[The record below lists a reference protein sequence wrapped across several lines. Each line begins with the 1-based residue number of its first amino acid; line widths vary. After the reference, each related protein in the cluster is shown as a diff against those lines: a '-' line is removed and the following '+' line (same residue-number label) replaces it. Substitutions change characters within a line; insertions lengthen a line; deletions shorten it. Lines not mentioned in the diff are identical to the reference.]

1 MKRLP
6 IVAALVVA
14 LVAAAG
20 WAWWHYRSTH
30 APQEVTLYG
39 NVDLREVDLA
49 FNNNERISAVLVQ
62 EGDHVKQGEVVARVD
77 TSRLEPQAAQAAANL
92 ELAKV
97 NAANDRVQ
105 FNRVSAVWSSTHGRG
120 ISRQDVDNAQATLDG
135 ALAQVQANA
144 AQLAL
149 LRQELADA
157 VLVAPMDATVRSRL
171 MEPGDMASPSR
182 PVLDLAITDPKWVR
196 VYVNETDLGKLH
208 PGMTAAVS
216 VDSFPGRRFAGWVG
230 FISSTAE
237 FTPKTVETT
246 DLRPSLVYEVRVFV
260 KDPGD
265 ELRLGMPATVT
276 IPLVSAAGAAAPAKA
291 GG

>member
-1 MKRLP
+1 MKRIS

-14 LVAAAG
+14 LAAAGG
-20 WAWWHYRSTH
+20 WAWWHYRAGS
-30 APQEVTLYG
+30 APHELTLYG

-49 FNNNERISAVLVQ
+49 FNNNERISEVLVQ
-62 EGDHVKQGEVVARVD
+62 EGDHVRKGEVLARVD
-77 TSRLEPQAAQAAANL
+77 TSRLAPQVDQAAANL
-92 ELAKV
+92 DLAKV

-105 FNRVSAVWSSTHGRG
+105 YNRVQAVWSSTHGRG

-171 MEPGDMASPSR
+171 LEPGDMASPSK

-196 VYVNETDLGKLH
+196 VYVGEPDLGRLH
-208 PGMTAAVS
+208 PGMTATVA
-216 VDSFPGRRFAGWVG
+216 VDSFPDRRFAGWVG
-230 FISSTAE
+230 FISSVAE

-265 ELRLGMPATVT
+265 DLRLGMPATVHIT
-276 IPLVSAAGAAAPAKA
+276 LAPAKA

>member
-1 MKRLP
+1 MKRIS

-14 LVAAAG
+14 LAAASG
-20 WAWWHYRSTH
+20 WAWWHYRAGSAPH
-30 APQEVTLYG
+30 ALTLYG

-49 FNNNERISAVLVQ
+49 FNNNERISEVLVQ
-62 EGDHVKQGEVVARVD
+62 EGDHVRKGQVLARVD
-77 TSRLEPQAAQAAANL
+77 TSRLAPQVDRAAANL
-92 ELAKV
+92 DLAKV

-105 FNRVSAVWSSTHGRG
+105 YNRVQAVWSSTHGRG

-171 MEPGDMASPSR
+171 LEPGDMASPSK

-196 VYVNETDLGKLH
+196 VYVGEPDLGRLH
-208 PGMTAAVS
+208 PGMTATVA
-216 VDSFPGRRFAGWVG
+216 VDSFPNRRFAGWVG
-230 FISSTAE
+230 FISSVAE

-265 ELRLGMPATVT
+265 DLRLGMPATVH
-276 IPLVSAAGAAAPAKA
+276 IALAPAKA

>member
-6 IVAALVVA
+6 IVAALVVVA
-14 LVAAAG
+14 LAAAAG
-20 WAWWHYRSTH
+20 WAWWHYRNAQ
-30 APQEVTLYG
+30 APHEVTLYG

-49 FNNNERISAVLVQ
+49 FNNNERISEVLVQ
-62 EGDHVKQGEVVARVD
+62 EGDHVKQGEVLARVD
-77 TSRLEPQAAQAAANL
+77 TSRLEPQVAQAAANL
-92 ELAKV
+92 DLAKV

-105 FNRVSAVWSSTHGRG
+105 FNRVNAVWNSTHGRG

-196 VYVNETDLGKLH
+196 VYVSETDLGKLH

-265 ELRLGMPATVT
+265 DLRLGMPATVT
-276 IPLVSAAGAAAPAKA
+276 IPLEPAPAAAPAKA

>member
-1 MKRLP
+1 MKRTP
-6 IVAALVVA
+6 IVAALVVIA
-14 LVAAAG
+14 VAAVAG
-20 WAWWHYRSTH
+20 WAWWHYRSAQ
-30 APQEVTLYG
+30 APHELTLYG

-49 FNNNERISAVLVQ
+49 FNNNERISEVLVQ
-62 EGDHVKQGEVVARVD
+62 EGDHVKKDQVLARVD
-77 TSRLEPQAAQAAANL
+77 TSRLEPQVAQAAANL
-92 ELAKV
+92 ALAKFA
-97 NAANDRVQ
+97 AANDQVQ
-105 FNRVSAVWSSTHGRG
+105 FNRVNAVWSSTHGRG
-120 ISRQDVDNAQATLDG
+120 VSRQDVDNAKATFDG
-135 ALAQVQANA
+135 AQAQVQANA

-196 VYVNETDLGKLH
+196 VYVGETDLGKLH

-237 FTPKTVETT
+237 FTPKSVETT

-276 IPLVSAAGAAAPAKA
+276 VSLEPAPAKA

>member
-1 MKRLP
+1 MKRIP
-6 IVAALVVA
+6 VVAALVV
-14 LVAAAG
+14 VAVVAVAG
-20 WAWWHYRSTH
+20 WAWWHYRGAQASH
-30 APQEVTLYG
+30 ELTLYG

-62 EGDHVKQGEVVARVD
+62 EGDHVKKGQVLARVD
-77 TSRLEPQAAQAAANL
+77 TSRLEPQVAQASANLDLAKVAAAN
-92 ELAKV
+92 
-97 NAANDRVQ
+97 DQVQ
-105 FNRVSAVWSSTHGRG
+105 FNRVNAVWSSTHGRG
-120 ISRQDVDNAQATLDG
+120 ISRQDVDNAKATLDG
-135 ALAQVQANA
+135 AQAQVQANA

-171 MEPGDMASPSR
+171 MEPGDMASPSK

-237 FTPKTVETT
+237 FTPKSVETT

-276 IPLVSAAGAAAPAKA
+276 VPLEPALAKA

>member
-216 VDSFPGRRFAGWVG
+216 VDTFPGRRFAGWVG